1 MKRMKRLILTLFV
14 GLLCFTYQAKA
25 QWTVIDP
32 SNLVQNIKM
41 CIRDSYATE
50 VSVPEYLAYT
60 TEETE
65 KVEVQRLAGELGG
78 DMELAIR
85 QLAEGKR

>member
-1 MKRMKRLILTLFV
+1 MRQPLEYEQDKTRYSGGAVRVNNVLTSV
-14 GLLCFTYQAKA
+14 E
-25 QWTVIDP
+25 
-32 SNLVQNIKM
+32 M
-41 CIRDSYATE
+41 CIRDR

>member
-1 MKRMKRLILTLFV
+1 MHLPF
-14 GLLCFTYQAKA
+14 
-25 QWTVIDP
+25 
-32 SNLVQNIKM
+32 
-41 CIRDSYATE
+41 
-50 VSVPEYLAYT
+50 SV
-60 TEETE
+60 

>member
-1 MKRMKRLILTLFV
+1 
-14 GLLCFTYQAKA
+14 
-25 QWTVIDP
+25 
-32 SNLVQNIKM
+32 
-41 CIRDSYATE
+41 YATE

>member
-1 MKRMKRLILTLFV
+1 MYRKFHITAQLAGKPLYLHFLRFLGRVGQVLRDADLRGIDRRLN
-14 GLLCFTYQAKA
+14 A
-25 QWTVIDP
+25 
-32 SNLVQNIKM
+32 
-41 CIRDSYATE
+41 
-50 VSVPEYLAYT
+50 
-60 TEETE
+60 EETE